1 MAKASASEQS
11 SETAPRENQQNHSPE
26 AAITLEEF
34 CVRLSN
40 TDKRVEMIGAFNHGE
55 MRAGRIK
62 DTESNYRSRF
72 DAFVNKPA

>member
-11 SETAPRENQQNHSPE
+11 SETAPRENHSPE

-55 MRAGRIK
+55 TRAGRIK